1 LLSPITGVIG
11 TDKEDILMKR
21 GAVRVGVLLVWM
33 VLSWPI
39 WPYLKG
45 RWYAP
50 VAMAPVLMVL
60 WWVQNKWLLPLVPK
74 EEPKDAES
82 ISRRGR

>member
-1 LLSPITGVIG
+1 
-11 TDKEDILMKR
+11 MKR
-21 GAVRVGVLLVWM
+21 GAVRVGVLLVYM
-33 VLSWPI
+33 VLCWPI

-45 RWYAP
+45 HWYAP
-50 VAMAPVLMVL
+50 VAVAPILMVL

-82 ISRRGR
+82 ISKRGR